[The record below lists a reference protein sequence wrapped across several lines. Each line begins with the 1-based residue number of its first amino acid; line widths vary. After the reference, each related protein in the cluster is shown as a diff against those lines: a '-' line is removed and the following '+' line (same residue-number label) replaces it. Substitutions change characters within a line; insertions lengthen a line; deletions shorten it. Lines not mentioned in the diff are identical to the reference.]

1 MINLSVNVN
10 KFALLRNSRGTNI
23 PDLENIC
30 NQILNYGA
38 NGIAVHRSMLPSIT
52 IPEQLQHNQEYPSSL
67 SSLYPVSMS

>member
-38 NGIAVHRSMLPSIT
+38 NGITVHPRPDERHSKSQICC
-52 IPEQLQHNQEYPSSL
+52 Q
-67 SSLYPVSMS
+67 